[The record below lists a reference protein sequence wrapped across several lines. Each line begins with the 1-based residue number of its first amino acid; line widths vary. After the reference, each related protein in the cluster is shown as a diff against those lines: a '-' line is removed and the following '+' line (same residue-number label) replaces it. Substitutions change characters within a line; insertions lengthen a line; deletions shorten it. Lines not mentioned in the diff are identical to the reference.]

1 MRRKKVKESMNIATA
16 VSFDG
21 LLKNVSKI
29 VLVQSSGL
37 KVTVTTMGRIT
48 EDGTTFIPSL
58 DLRRMLRL
66 NGRLGI
72 EENMVTGG
80 KTKRSQHEN

>member
-1 MRRKKVKESMNIATA
+1 MKRKKVKESMNIATV

-21 LLKNVSKI
+21 SSQSASKI

-48 EDGTTFIPSL
+48 EDGTTFIPTL
-58 DLRRMLRL
+58 DLKRMLRI
-66 NGRLGI
+66 NGI
-72 EENMVTGG
+72 KVTEEMKANG
-80 KTKRSQHEN
+80 ND

>member
-58 DLRRMLRL
+58 DLRRMLRI
-66 NGRLGI
+66 NGTRET
-72 EENMVTGG
+72 EEMKANG
-80 KTKRSQHEN
+80 ND